1 MGDSLSIEFVGH
13 ATVLVALDTVRL
25 LTDPALQSTIGPLRR
40 TGGLPVPVPP
50 DVDAVLISHL
60 HLDHLDLPS
69 LDRLGRDRKLVVPR
83 GAARW
88 LRTRGFADVEELG
101 PGETTS
107 VGGVRVRAVRARH
120 GGFRPPVGPTAA
132 AIGYV
137 LEGSRTVYFAGDT
150 GLFDGMADLRGSIDV
165 ALLPVGGWGP
175 TRSSARHLD
184 PTDAA
189 RAAGLIRPR
198 VSVPIHWGTYWPMG
212 FGWIRRWGRH
222 GAPTR
227 FIRAASELAPDAMIR
242 ATDIGAEVDLR

>member
-1 MGDSLSIEFVGH
+1 VGDSLSIEFVGH

-25 LTDPALQSTIGPLRR
+25 LTDPVLQSTIGPLRR
-40 TGGLPVPVPP
+40 TGGLPVPVPA

-69 LDRLGRDRKLVVPR
+69 LDRLGHDRKLVVPR
-83 GAARW
+83 GAAAW

-101 PGETTS
+101 LGETTS
-107 VGGVRVRAVRARH
+107 VGGVRVRAVQARH
-120 GGFRPPVGPTAA
+120 GGFRPPVGPAAA

-137 LEGSRTVYFAGDT
+137 IEGSRSIYFAGDT
-150 GLFDGMADLRGSIDV
+150 GLFDGMAELRGSIDV

-175 TRSSARHLD
+175 TLRSARHLD
-184 PTDAA
+184 PADAA
-189 RAAGLIRPR
+189 RAAELIRPR
-198 VSVPIHWGTYWPMG
+198 VSVPIHWGTYWPIG
-212 FGWIRRWGRH
+212 FRWLRRSGRH
-222 GAPTR
+222 GPPAR